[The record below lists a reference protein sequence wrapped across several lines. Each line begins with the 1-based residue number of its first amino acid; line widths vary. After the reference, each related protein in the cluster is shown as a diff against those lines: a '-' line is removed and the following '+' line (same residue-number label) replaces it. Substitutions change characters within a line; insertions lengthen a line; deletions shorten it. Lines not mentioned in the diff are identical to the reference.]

1 MQITDVRAT
10 LHRIPVEMPLLKE
23 KIWTPIVF
31 VTVET
36 DQGITGYGLTR
47 AAQRFGAR
55 SSSTGKPRRSC
66 AVKIPLR
73 PSASGTS
80 CTRRSTRARKREC
93 GARR

>member
-1 MQITDVRAT
+1 MQITDVKAA

-36 DQGITGYGLTR
+36 DQDITGYGLTR

-55 SSSTGKPRRSC
+55 EFINREAAPFLLGKNPVETER
-66 AVKIPLR
+66 I
-73 PSASGTS
+73 
-80 CTRRSTRARKREC
+80 
-93 GARR
+93 